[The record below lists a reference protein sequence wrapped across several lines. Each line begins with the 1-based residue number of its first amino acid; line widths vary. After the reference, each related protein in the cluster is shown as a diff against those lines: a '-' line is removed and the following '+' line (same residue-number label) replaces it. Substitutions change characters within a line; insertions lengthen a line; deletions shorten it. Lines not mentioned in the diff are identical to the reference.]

1 MHGSDHQLIGMV
13 RMPAKAINHKPS
25 ESLASFTETG
35 ETRSNA
41 SAFAQ
46 TGSNGAAFTVAGSE
60 STGSTAASIGSTGT
74 PTGAFTRSTSFLTGS
89 IGTSEDAGR
98 DTLFVYGR
106 TGSATFATGSRPRYG
121 TTGYATGTGFGSA
134 DAKSTQYAFVSP
146 ATTNLLPPTLWDN
159 RGYDLSISIY
169 NYIVAL
175 RGSALYGS
183 GIGSYAGGPCPTPSP
198 LPCYLLLSRCHP
210 RFSCGLYPCLRW
222 IFDRG
227 GWEDLARY
235 RSVST
240 AGARSPIT
248 FMTTDYGF
256 RTVTISRSL
265 NGIIRRRDGRDWID
279 GYTTYAFPF
288 TLHGFWVN

>member
-183 GIGSYAGGPCPTPSP
+183 GIGSYAGGP
-198 LPCYLLLSRCHP
+198 
-210 RFSCGLYPCLRW
+210 
-222 IFDRG
+222 G

-288 TLHGFWVN
+288 TLHGFW